1 MNAIDLIIFIIY
13 ALIMLF
19 IGFFFYRKNK
29 GVDDY
34 FVGGRQMSSWHVG
47 LSVVATDVGG
57 GFSIGLGGLGFT
69 MGISG
74 SWMLFTGLIGA
85 WVSAV
90 LLIPKVSKLTKQIN
104 LLTFPQIFNHY
115 YGARTA
121 LVAALISFIGYLGFT
136 SSQILAGA
144 KLASATFP
152 EIDFTTLLVSMG
164 VFTVV
169 YTAIGGLKA
178 VIFTDTIQWI
188 ILMAGLLFIGLPV
201 AYYAVG
207 GYDAIKASIPP
218 EFLNFNNISWSQV
231 VNWSII
237 IIPIWFIGMTLYQRI
252 FACRN
257 EKDAKKAWF
266 IAGLFEWPIM
276 ALLGVSLGLIARAAF
291 EQQLLPGL
299 DGADPELGLPVLLA
313 TVLPVGLLGLLMA
326 AYFSAIMS
334 TADSCLMA
342 ASGNF
347 VTDLL
352 GKFVKLSD
360 EAILKISQWSTLV
373 LGFLAVFI
381 AVQMTSVL
389 ELMLLSYSF
398 MVSGLFIPVLGILF
412 LKKHYS
418 AAALSAM
425 LAGGG
430 STVILHLANVT
441 LPYEL
446 DINVIGL
453 TISLLTYATI
463 HSIYSKKTNLIA
475 SK

>member
-1 MNAIDLIIFIIY
+1 
-13 ALIMLF
+13 
-19 IGFFFYRKNK
+19 
-29 GVDDY
+29 
-34 FVGGRQMSSWHVG
+34 
-47 LSVVATDVGG
+47 
-57 GFSIGLGGLGFT
+57 
-69 MGISG
+69 
-74 SWMLFTGLIGA
+74 
-85 WVSAV
+85 
-90 LLIPKVSKLTKQIN
+90 
-104 LLTFPQIFNHY
+104 
-115 YGARTA
+115 
-121 LVAALISFIGYLGFT
+121 
-136 SSQILAGA
+136 
-144 KLASATFP
+144 
-152 EIDFTTLLVSMG
+152 
-164 VFTVV
+164 
-169 YTAIGGLKA
+169 
-178 VIFTDTIQWI
+178 
-188 ILMAGLLFIGLPV
+188 
-201 AYYAVG
+201 
-207 GYDAIKASIPP
+207 
-218 EFLNFNNISWSQV
+218 
-231 VNWSII
+231 
-237 IIPIWFIGMTLYQRI
+237 MTLYQRI

-360 EAILKISQWSTLV
+360 DAILKISQWSTLV